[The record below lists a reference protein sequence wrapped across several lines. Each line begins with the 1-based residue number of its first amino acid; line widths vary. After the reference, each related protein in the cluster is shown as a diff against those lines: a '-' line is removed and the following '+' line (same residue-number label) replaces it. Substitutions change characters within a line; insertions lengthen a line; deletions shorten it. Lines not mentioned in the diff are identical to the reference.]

1 MKTGERDTIAAHL
14 KKCGVSR
21 RSLLQLCSTL
31 IMTAP
36 VGLSL
41 TGRATAAQRAKIVG
55 KARRPTW
62 RVISDSG
69 GSTSVGRA
77 ISNMGTSAK
86 TKPQRLQAPTNSRI
100 LWQNESQLTP
110 SPELKATPQK
120 RCVKSHASRGS
131 RPRRIFSL
139 PRHMVHEAHALLTA
153 LCSTSTSASAHLPPR
168 ARWPWR
174 APSCTHRGWS
184 VRGSSH

>member
-1 MKTGERDTIAAHL
+1 
-14 KKCGVSR
+14 
-21 RSLLQLCSTL
+21 
-31 IMTAP
+31 
-36 VGLSL
+36 
-41 TGRATAAQRAKIVG
+41 
-55 KARRPTW
+55 
-62 RVISDSG
+62 
-69 GSTSVGRA
+69 
-77 ISNMGTSAK
+77 MGTSAK

-153 LCSTSTSASAHLPPR
+153 LFSTPPHQLQRIFHRAHAGHGVHRRAHTAVRQSVGAAIDAILQELQRLGFKYQKEISPDEPGIRWSDHQHSLP
-168 ARWPWR
+168 AE
-174 APSCTHRGWS
+174 AF
-184 VRGSSH
+184 